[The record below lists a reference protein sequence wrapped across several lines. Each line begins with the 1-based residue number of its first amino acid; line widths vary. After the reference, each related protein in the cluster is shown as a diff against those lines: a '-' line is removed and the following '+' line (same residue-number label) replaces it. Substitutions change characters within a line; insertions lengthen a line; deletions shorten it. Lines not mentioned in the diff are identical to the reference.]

1 MIMKGVMK
9 MIKCLQAIEDNA
21 VCQQCCM
28 FCEKRKTCDEVCTSL
43 IDSCEYQIH
52 PSEMKIPGTVQ
63 KVIDDISELAVQK
76 KSIEDQEK
84 KMKEKLVKAMEKY
97 DVKSF
102 ENDRVKFMYV
112 APSERKSIDSAK
124 LKKQYHDIAEECTK
138 VSPVKSSVRITVKK

>member
-1 MIMKGVMK
+1 MIR
-9 MIKCLQAIEDNA
+9 CLQAVEDNA
-21 VCQQCCM
+21 MCQQCCV
-28 FCEKRKTCDEVCTSL
+28 FCDKRETCDEACTYL
-43 IDSCEYQIH
+43 INTCEYQVY
-52 PSEMKIPGTVQ
+52 PSDVEIPAPVQ
-63 KVIDDISELAVQK
+63 RIIDDISELAVQK

-84 KMKEKLVKAMEKY
+84 KMKDKLVKAMEKY

-124 LKKQYHDIAEECTK
+124 LKKQYPDIAEECTK